1 MKRAIGLIAATLV
14 TASVYSQDYSSSS
27 TSNPDSTP
35 DYQSRQSESGAPAT
49 SDSSSSS
56 SSAAG
61 YDRAPG
67 SSGGNSST
75 GQSNGSNIGSPADQ
89 DQSLTT
95 RDSDVSGSEYH
106 GTLQNDS
113 SQSDPSNSG
122 SSGTSVGG
130 SSSSS
135 EGTVE
140 LKGSGTAD
148 GAFHEPAAPVR
159 EGSQS
164 EGWSGSAT
172 FSGAGPGAV
181 TGSASSQSGSIPAPT
196 ESSNSFSA
204 DVSNNS
210 ALSDRY
216 QDLSNRGIEPDSDQ
230 LSRTDA
236 FSNQSNDDLD
246 MDRNNAVILEDWTIV
261 TPGSESNVGAPANSE
276 IGVGSSSDFENSS
289 SRSDASVSGSVSSDS
304 YAQDLYRR
312 AQKDWSART
321 GTTDVPATPG
331 LMDQSLEQLGHVR
344 FYNETSQS
352 DVGAPG
358 SSVSGSGKSAD
369 AECDTHKGSAAE
381 FEQGSSERNADQGAS
396 KYHINRGD
404 DEKYHFNRE
413 AGDETNSGASTTAP
427 GEYGDRPDNSHHD
440 DGHLNGNNAAGNS
453 DSSER
458 SSSSSESQ
466 KNTDGA
472 LTQPDL

>member
-1 MKRAIGLIAATLV
+1 MKRAIGLLAATLV

-35 DYQSRQSESGAPAT
+35 DYQSRQSESGAPAS
-49 SDSSSSS
+49 SDSTSSS

-67 SSGGNSST
+67 LSGGNSST
-75 GQSNGSNIGSPADQ
+75 GQSNGSNLGSAAVQ

-95 RDSDVSGSEYH
+95 RDSDVSGSDYH
-106 GTLQNDS
+106 GTLQNDP
-113 SQSDPSNSG
+113 SQSDSNNSG
-122 SSGTSVGG
+122 SSGTSVSG

-135 EGTVE
+135 EGAVE

-148 GAFHEPAAPVR
+148 GAFHEPATPVR

-164 EGWSGSAT
+164 EGWSGSST

-181 TGSASSQSGSIPAPT
+181 TGSASSSQSGSIPAPT

-210 ALSDRY
+210 ALSDRD
-216 QDLSNRGIEPDSDQ
+216 QDLSNRGIEPDSEQ
-230 LSRTDA
+230 LSRADVL
-236 FSNQSNDDLD
+236 SNQNNDGLD
-246 MDRNNAVILEDWTIV
+246 EDRNRTVILEDWTIV
-261 TPGSESNVGAPANSE
+261 TPGSESNVGGPASSE
-276 IGVGSSSDFENSS
+276 IGVGSSSDLDNSS
-289 SRSDASVSGSVSSDS
+289 SQSDVSVSGSVNSDS

-344 FYNETSQS
+344 FYNETTQS
-352 DVGAPG
+352 DVGAPA
-358 SSVSGSGKSAD
+358 SSVSGTGKSND
-369 AECDTHKGSAAE
+369 AECDTHKGSAGE
-381 FEQGSSERNADQGAS
+381 FEQGSSKRDAD
-396 KYHINRGD
+396 
-404 DEKYHFNRE
+404 E
-413 AGDETNSGASTTAP
+413 GASTTAP
-427 GEYGDRPDNSHHD
+427 AEYGDRPDNSNYE
-440 DGHLNGNNAAGNS
+440 DGHLNGNNAAPNS
-453 DSSER
+453 GSSE
-458 SSSSSESQ
+458 SSSSSIESK